1 MFMYKGYWQRPLRRA
16 RAIGLAAF
24 LFPAFPALAPAL
36 ALSCNRTGGDSGEGG
51 ANDGGTDAGE
61 AFDLCDAFTTVGS
74 ACPSASPTRCFPM
87 CDAGGCF
94 CRATAGGPQW
104 ACTTDL
110 SCLPPCAPI
119 DDACAATS
127 D

>member
-1 MFMYKGYWQRPLRRA
+1 MYKCYRQRALGGAPA
-16 RAIGLAAF
+16 MILAAVLSGPVGAMF
-24 LFPAFPALAPAL
+24 VGAF
-36 ALSCNRTGGDSGEGG
+36 ALSCDRAGSDSGEGG
-51 ANDGGTDAGE
+51 ALDGGTDAGE

-74 ACPSASPTRCFPM
+74 ACPTASPTRCFPM